1 MWGNT
6 YPRRI
11 ENRTRLR
18 LGKWLIG
25 NIYSVPKRTKR
36 TPPDASFEL
45 SLQTR
50 GFVAIAG
57 VDEVGRGTLAGP
69 VVAGAVVLPA
79 DLPSDGLELIR
90 DSKQLSPAQRLRSA
104 EYIEQYAVSFACG
117 AADAMEIDRIGIV
130 SATRNAMA
138 RAVDLLEPA
147 PDHLLVD
154 ALELPGIPL
163 PQTSVIKGDTRC
175 LSIAAASVVA
185 KVTRDRVMTTVWE
198 DKFPGYGFAAHKGY
212 GTATHLEA
220 LRELG
225 PIAGHRL
232 TFAPVREVAA
242 VFGITAG
249 RI

>member
-1 MWGNT
+1 M
-6 YPRRI
+6 
-11 ENRTRLR
+11 
-18 LGKWLIG
+18 
-25 NIYSVPKRTKR
+25 
-36 TPPDASFEL
+36 
-45 SLQTR
+45 
-50 GFVAIAG
+50 
-57 VDEVGRGTLAGP
+57 
-69 VVAGAVVLPA
+69 VAGAVVLPA

-90 DSKQLSPAQRLRSA
+90 DSKQLSPAQRLRSV

>member
-1 MWGNT
+1 M
-6 YPRRI
+6 
-11 ENRTRLR
+11 
-18 LGKWLIG
+18 
-25 NIYSVPKRTKR
+25 PKRTKR